1 MGQLPSRL
9 DVHPFTLSTSNIFFG
24 EWIPILTVALAPL
37 IAHIAA
43 GTPQPSILTKR
54 ASQGPKWH
62 DSMCLHNPTSILWRY
77 AAIADRRIRAR
88 NWSVEDMAAANAIFW
103 MGTPTKKKKKG
114 NTSTGYAQVGGRE
127 ENQEK
132 TPQQRAQDPECAQS
146 EEDDPHEEQGGGWNG
161 TEEMVLASLPYC
173 TELPLRARAEFL
185 SWATI
190 TTIIITLQ
198 GIQSLVALGN
208 GARRTARGDVAGF
221 QDGVDM
227 LYGPFTILGLF
238 RLCAAG
244 YLTSTGFA
252 YTARD
257 DVWTI
262 STVGRVADE
271 HAGAQG
277 TDGAGLPHLRQHDS
291 RSDHAAASG
300 AAAREPN
307 QRSLTTSGNSG
318 SRYRPTSY
326 LPSVLFRCAYMLF
339 LLLTWVLAILRGTPM
354 LTDSSGVWVRS
365 TTTALSGSFYFFFT
379 SCTCVLFAVY
389 FWRGAT
395 RSTIIPCVGTLWY
408 KIYTV
413 IVFLC
418 MFAMLVV
425 ACCET
430 SRLPCGQYTSS
441 GEKYWNGRT
450 DCETKVR

>member
-9 DVHPFTLSTSNIFFG
+9 DVRPFTLSTPNISFG
-24 EWIPILTVALAPL
+24 EWISILTVALAPL

-43 GTPQPSILTKR
+43 GTPHPSILTKR

-62 DSMCLHNPTSILWRY
+62 DSMCLHNPTSIFWRY

-88 NWSVEDMAAANAIFW
+88 EWSSKDMAAANAIFW
-103 MGTPTKKKKKG
+103 TGTPTRKKKR
-114 NTSTGYAQVGGRE
+114 NASTGYATVGGGE
-127 ENQEK
+127 ESQEK
-132 TPQQRAQDPECAQS
+132 TPQQRAQDPERAQP
-146 EEDDPHEEQGGGWNG
+146 EEGDFREAQGGGWNG

-173 TELPLRARAEFL
+173 TELPLHARAEFL

-208 GARRTARGDVAGF
+208 GARRTARGDIAGF
-221 QDGVDM
+221 PDGVDT
-227 LYGPFTILGLF
+227 LYSPFTILGLF
-238 RLCAAG
+238 RLCAAA
-244 YLTSTGFA
+244 YLTSSGFA

-262 STVGRVADE
+262 STGERVADE
-271 HAGAQG
+271 HAGASG
-277 TDGAGLPHLRQHDS
+277 TGGAGLHDPQHDS
-291 RSDHAAASG
+291 RSDHAAAPG
-300 AAAREPN
+300 AAARDAN
-307 QRSLTTSGNSG
+307 QRGPTMSGNSG

-326 LPSVLFRCAYMLF
+326 LRSVLFRCVYMLL

-354 LTDSSGVWVRS
+354 LTDRSGVWVRS

-395 RSTIIPCVGTLWY
+395 RSTIIPCVETLWY

-413 IVFLC
+413 LVFAWMLT
-418 MFAMLVV
+418 MLVV

-430 SRLPCGQYTSS
+430 SRLPCGQYTSLA
-441 GEKYWNGRT
+441 EKYWDGRT